1 MSNKGD
7 GIGTIF
13 INNKNYK
20 GLKVGTSSVK
30 RKYNI
35 PDENGYTVLKIKCST
50 GSNIL
55 NIFNQLNSN
64 VESIEIFDESNINI
78 NTI

>member
-20 GLKVGTSSVK
+20 GIKVGTSSVK

-50 GSNIL
+50 ESNTL
-55 NIFNQLNSN
+55 NIFCPDI
-64 VESIEIFDESNINI
+64 IEYTYQSLRYFLIYLK
-78 NTI
+78 

>member
-7 GIGTIF
+7 GIGSVF
-13 INNKNYK
+13 INNKNCK
-20 GLKVGTSSVK
+20 VIKVGTSLVK
-30 RKYNI
+30 RRYDI

-64 VESIEIFDESNINI
+64 VESI
-78 NTI
+78 